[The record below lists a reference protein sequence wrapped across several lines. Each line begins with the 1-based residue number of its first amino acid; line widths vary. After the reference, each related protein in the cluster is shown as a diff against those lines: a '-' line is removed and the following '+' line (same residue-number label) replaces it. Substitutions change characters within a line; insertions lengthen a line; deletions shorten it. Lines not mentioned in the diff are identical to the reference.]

1 MVHQFWKIHHIVG
14 GWSLIAL
21 IEMHIVVLTGYWY
34 PYTVPP
40 AGCAKHYLLELA
52 KENEVEIVCPPSNT
66 HFTEP
71 HTQENIKINYINSI
85 PNKALSYIKTNQEE
99 HRHPRMTKFLFDA
112 YRGLRF
118 LKNMVSITPYET
130 SLVKPY
136 VKELEGIKEK
146 KKIDVV
152 MSVSFDFYTHAAALK
167 FKKLHPEIKW
177 ITYTTDP
184 LAYSEVNPI
193 EKRKLQAAK
202 SVEQEVYTSCDF
214 CITTEELYPNI
225 VNDYHIAPEK
235 VLGLPFLLLDKP
247 LKIET
252 YKKERP
258 LVVYAGYLYFEIRN
272 PQTMM
277 EVFSRIKNVDLHLH
291 VTGDRHIRQMLGK
304 RYPENIVID
313 GLVSRDK
320 YLDLLGEA
328 SILINL
334 CNTVKLQAPSKIT
347 ELVSTGKPII
357 NFYYNQDSGYRMIE
371 KYPLGINISN
381 DMDYD
386 EAARMIDVFIKENAG
401 KSISF
406 DEVKALYP
414 EHSLMVQMPKIEG
427 IIKSIT
433 KIAI

>member
-1 MVHQFWKIHHIVG
+1 
-14 GWSLIAL
+14 
-21 IEMHIVVLTGYWY
+21 
-34 PYTVPP
+34 
-40 AGCAKHYLLELA
+40 
-52 KENEVEIVCPPSNT
+52 
-66 HFTEP
+66 
-71 HTQENIKINYINSI
+71 
-85 PNKALSYIKTNQEE
+85 
-99 HRHPRMTKFLFDA
+99 MTKFLFDI

-118 LKNMVSITPYET
+118 LKSLVCITPYET
-130 SLVKPY
+130 SLVTPY
-136 VKELEGIKEK
+136 IEALESIDEK
-146 KKIDVV
+146 KKIDLL
-152 MSVSFDFYTHAAALK
+152 MSVSFNFYTHAAALK
-167 FKKLHPEIKW
+167 FKKLHPVIKW
-177 ITYTTDP
+177 ITYSTDP

-193 EKRKLQAAK
+193 EKRKLQTAINI
-202 SVEQEVYTSCDF
+202 EQDVYTSCDY
-214 CITTEELYPNI
+214 CITTEELATNI
-225 VNDYHIAPEK
+225 LNDYHIAPEK

-252 YKKERP
+252 SKKERP
-258 LVVYAGYLYFEIRN
+258 VVVYAGYLYFEIRN
-272 PQTMM
+272 PRTML
-277 EVFSRIKNVDLHLH
+277 EVFSRIKDVDLHLH
-291 VTGDRHIRQMLGK
+291 VTGDRHIRQMLAQK
-304 RYPENIVID
+304 YPENIKID
-313 GLVSRDK
+313 GLVSRDE
-320 YLDLLGEA
+320 YLELLGEA
-328 SILINL
+328 SVLINI
-334 CNTVKLQAPSKIT
+334 CNNVKLQAPSKLT